1 MVCVIIGKMTRK
13 DDGVY
18 DVTLERS
25 LNENDDNVIPSGKM

>member
-25 LNENDDNVIPSGKM
+25 LSENDDNVIPSGKM